1 MSTLMP
7 AKRLDP
13 LQPFY
18 DDFFRSFKDILP
30 NDGWTSGMR
39 STMPAANIT
48 EQKDAFEVSLAAPG
62 MKKEDFKVDIE
73 GGMLTVSAEKEKS
86 TEDRDS
92 KFTRR
97 EYSYSSF
104 SRSFTLPEDID
115 RNAITA
121 AYQDGILKL
130 ALPKKP
136 EARKLETG
144 RHIKVS

>member
-7 AKRLDP
+7 ARRLDP

-48 EQKDAFEVSLAAPG
+48 EQKEAFEVSLAVPG

-73 GGMLTVSAEKEKS
+73 GGMLTVSAEKE
-86 TEDRDS
+86 R
-92 KFTRR
+92 
-97 EYSYSSF
+97 
-104 SRSFTLPEDID
+104 
-115 RNAITA
+115 
-121 AYQDGILKL
+121 
-130 ALPKKP
+130 
-136 EARKLETG
+136 ARKTATANSRGGNTATRPSPGASPFRRISTG
-144 RHIKVS
+144 MRSRQPIRMAS